1 MAGESQTAGCRA
13 GAAQGILCGAAI
25 LLVIGLFGCSPL
37 DYLPPEELPYA
48 KLAIPYSRTRLKTSV
63 SLDVLNVARDPD
75 YQFERDKV
83 EQPLLTQSDT
93 VIAYSARSVDGM
105 KSWLD
110 MIVFDEFRM
119 TASRKY
125 FFCVDEKA
133 EVAPTEPQYYLIPP
147 RRGILFDS
155 EFVIDPQV
163 LTTPF
168 ATDEARKI
176 ALIKWLSEQF
186 RADVAA
192 LVGNPEDPVRGS
204 ELVTTA
210 AMMVRQVF
218 TGLLVELD
226 KSPGLAASLGRK
238 KGVAFPHMSL
248 DEGRI
253 RLVVEDDVAVMKI
266 RVNLPMVPLREQ

>member
-1 MAGESQTAGCRA
+1 MAGESQTTGCQA
-13 GAAQGILCGAAI
+13 NAVHGILCGAAV
-25 LLVIGLFGCSPL
+25 LLVTGLFGCSPL
-37 DYLPPEELPYA
+37 DYLPPEKLPYT

-75 YQFERDKV
+75 YQFEQDKV

-93 VIAYSARSVDGM
+93 VIAYSARSADGL
-105 KSWLD
+105 KTWLD

-125 FFCVDEKA
+125 FFCIDEKA
-133 EVAPTEPQYYLIPP
+133 EVAPTEPKYYLIPP

-155 EFVIDPQV
+155 EFIIDPEV

-168 ATDEARKI
+168 ATDEAQKTAI
-176 ALIKWLSEQF
+176 IKWLSEQF
-186 RADVAA
+186 KADVAA
-192 LVGNPEDPVRGS
+192 LVGSPEDPVRGS
-204 ELVTTA
+204 ELIAIA

-218 TGLLVELD
+218 MGILIELD
-226 KSPGLAASLGRK
+226 KMPGLARNLDRPRGI
-238 KGVAFPHMSL
+238 AFPHISL

-253 RLVVEDDVAVMKI
+253 RLVIENDVAVMKI